1 MKKIIVLFAIFA
13 FVGMGYAQ
21 EGNKK
26 LTEEEALK
34 ILEDC
39 RARVSDLNTKIEN
52 LKSQLEQLKSERAQK
67 EAQINS
73 LKKEID
79 DLKAEIAKYPTEY
92 TVEKGDYL
100 AKIAA
105 KRYIYNNAKA
115 WPRIYRANRDLIKD
129 PNLIYPGWTLKIP
142 HGLVREFEVIP
153 GDYLWKIAGFSWI
166 YNNPRMWTKIYEA
179 NKDKIKDPDLIY
191 PGQELVIPRD

>member
-1 MKKIIVLFAIFA
+1 MKRIIVLLLVVFA
-13 FVGMGYAQ
+13 FAGNAFAQ
-21 EGNKK
+21 ENKK

-34 ILEDC
+34 MLEDC
-39 RARVSDLNTKIEN
+39 KAKVTDLNAKID
-52 LKSQLEQLKSERAQK
+52 QLSKKLNSLKSEKENK
-67 EAQINS
+67 EAQIEQ
-73 LKKEID
+73 LKNEIAEI
-79 DLKAEIAKYPTEY
+79 KSEIAKYPSEY
-92 TVEKGDYL
+92 TVVKGDYL

-129 PNLIYPGWTLKIP
+129 PNLIYPGWVLKIP
-142 HGLVREFEVIP
+142 HGLVKDFEVIS

-179 NKDKIKDPDLIY
+179 NKDQIKDPDLIH
-191 PGQELVIPRD
+191 PGQTLVIPRD